1 MDALAMIELNSV
13 ASGIEAGDEMLK
25 TADVRLINAL
35 PVCPGKYMVMV
46 QGGVAAVKSSIEA
59 GKIIAK
65 ETLVD
70 SLVIANV
77 HPQVFSA
84 LNLSS
89 EIKKRNALG
98 IIETFSL
105 VSTIYAADSAVKSA
119 DVDLIEIR
127 LGRGLGGKAYVVLT
141 GDVSAVKYAVESAAK
156 RNECEGMI
164 ARTVVIPSPDPD
176 LMNTLL

>member
-1 MDALAMIELNSV
+1 MDALGMIELNSV

-119 DVDLIEIR
+119 NVDLIEIR

-156 RNECEGMI
+156 SNECEGMI
-164 ARTVVIPSPDPD
+164 VRTVVIPSPDPD